1 MIDLITISDKLYLFP
16 FPFQQLKQIIMSKA
30 PNTGHAYISSE
41 YKY

>member
-16 FPFQQLKQIIMSKA
+16 SPFQQVNMSKA